1 MTASHLR
8 APRLRRRSFLGG
20 LGLGLGA
27 LCLPS
32 LLPRGARAEPPGPV
46 KRLLMLMT
54 EHGTVYQNW
63 RMRPGNLPEDTDWE
77 APLGALGESDFS
89 EILRPLHGFRDR
101 LLVLD
106 GVGMATGHMTG
117 INEHEEGHAT
127 CLTGTLAQ
135 PVDGGVALAAGP
147 SIDQIVAGAVAEPG
161 QIASLQVSHGNWAY
175 SYDPSGKALPWIT
188 DPWQLYSKLFPN
200 GPVDPNEPPDD
211 LKTIRNRQSSVV
223 DLVREQYHALAPK
236 MSGEDKLKVE
246 QHRDL
251 LHSLGQQLE
260 NLANIVCEAPAEPDG
275 GPPWEDPQF
284 YFHRA
289 QVFTTL
295 TTLALSCDLT
305 RVAVLAFSGLRNEH
319 VSAPPGDLHNDYAH
333 QASSDPT
340 AMQVM
345 TNYHK
350 IHAEDFKNILAALDA
365 VPSES
370 GTLLDD
376 TLVVW
381 GNELCTGEHSMNQWP
396 IVMAGA
402 TNHFKTGRYV
412 RWAQKNI
419 IKGTWGDEPQ
429 GPPHNRLLVSIARA
443 MGADVDQVGE
453 TSVTL
458 KGDTQL
464 PTTGELDR
472 LT

>member
-1 MTASHLR
+1 MTAMHPPR
-8 APRLRRRSFLGG
+8 ARLRRRSFLGG

-46 KRLLMLMT
+46 KRLLVFMT

-77 APLGALGESDFS
+77 APLGALAEAEFS

-101 LLVLD
+101 MLVLD

-147 SIDQIVAGAVAEPG
+147 SIDQIVAAAVAEPG
-161 QIASLQVSHGNWAY
+161 QIASLQVSHGSWAY
-175 SYDPSGKALPWIT
+175 SYDSGGKALPWIT
-188 DPWQLYSKLFPN
+188 DPWELYSKLFPG
-200 GPVDPNEPPDD
+200 GPVDPMEPPSD
-211 LKTIRNRQSSVV
+211 LKTIRDRQSNVV
-223 DLVREQYHALAPK
+223 SLVREQYDALAPK
-236 MSGEDKLKVE
+236 MSSADKIKVE

-251 LHSLGQQLE
+251 LHALGQQLE
-260 NLANIVCEAPAEPDG
+260 NLANIVCEAPPEPEQ

-289 QVFTTL
+289 QIYTTL
-295 TTLALSCDLT
+295 ATLALSCDMT

-319 VSAPPGDLHNDYAH
+319 VSAPPGDLHNDFAH
-333 QASSDPT
+333 QASTDPT

-350 IHAEDFKNILAALDA
+350 IHAEDLKNILSALDA

-381 GNELCTGEHSMNQWP
+381 ANELATGEHSMNQWP

-412 RWAQKNI
+412 RWAQNNI

-429 GPPHNRLLVSIARA
+429 GPPHNRLLVSIAKA

-464 PTTGELDR
+464 SCTGELDR

>member
-1 MTASHLR
+1 MKSSPLLR
-8 APRLRRRSFLGG
+8 MPRRRFLGG

-32 LLPRGARAEPPGPV
+32 LAPRGARAEPPGPV
-46 KRLLMLMT
+46 KRMLLLMT

-63 RMRPGNLPEDTDWE
+63 RMRPGNLSEETDWE
-77 APLGALGESDFS
+77 VPLGDLAASDFS
-89 EILRPLHGFRDR
+89 EILRPLHGYRDR

-135 PVDGGVALAAGP
+135 PIQGGVALAGGP
-147 SIDQIVAGAVAEPG
+147 SIDQIVAAAVTEPG
-161 QIASLQVSHGNWAY
+161 QIASLQVSHGSWAY
-175 SYDPSGKALPWIT
+175 SYDASGKALPWIT
-188 DPWQLYSKLFPN
+188 DPWQLYAKLFPN
-200 GPVDPNEPPDD
+200 GPADPDAPPSD
-211 LKTIRNRQSSVV
+211 LDKIRARQSSVV
-223 DLVREQYHALAPK
+223 SLVREQYHALAPK
-236 MSGEDKLKVE
+236 LSGEDKLKVE

-251 LHSLGQQLE
+251 LHALGQQLD
-260 NLANIVCEAPAEPDG
+260 NLANISCDAPPEPG
-275 GPPWEDPQF
+275 SGPAWEDPQY

-289 QVFTTL
+289 QLFTTL

-319 VSAPPGDLHNDYAH
+319 VGAGPGDLHNDYAH
-333 QASSDPT
+333 QASTDPT
-340 AMQVM
+340 AMEVM

-350 IHAEDFKNILAALDA
+350 IHAEDFRQILAALDA

-381 GNELCTGEHSMNQWP
+381 ANELATGEHSMNQWP
-396 IVMAGA
+396 VVIAGA
-402 TNHFKTGRYV
+402 THHFKTGRYV

-429 GPPHNRLLVSIARA
+429 GPPHNRLLVSLARA
-443 MGADVDQVGE
+443 MGADVEQVGVS
-453 TSVTL
+453 SVTL
-458 KGDTQL
+458 KGDSQL
-464 PTTGELDR
+464 ACTGELDR